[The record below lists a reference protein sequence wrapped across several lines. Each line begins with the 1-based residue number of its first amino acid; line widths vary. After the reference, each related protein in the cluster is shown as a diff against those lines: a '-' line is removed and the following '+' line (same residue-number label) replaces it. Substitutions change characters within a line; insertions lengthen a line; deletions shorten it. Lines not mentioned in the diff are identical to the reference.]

1 VYSCYFHFFNGIDQI
16 GAMKDYDILLKQIS
30 ELLNP
35 LVEAGTAINEESDF
49 VADLGFDSLKVM
61 KLLEQVEDR
70 YDISIPLNILPDIQT
85 VKDFVV
91 QIEKLGV
98 DNESF

>member
-1 VYSCYFHFFNGIDQI
+1 
-16 GAMKDYDILLKQIS
+16 MPDYETVLKQIY

-35 LVEAGTAINEESDF
+35 LVEEGIELREEADF

-61 KLLEQVEDR
+61 KLLEKVEDH

-85 VKDFVV
+85 VKDFVLEL
-91 QIEKLGV
+91 QKIGV
-98 DNESF
+98 S

>member
-1 VYSCYFHFFNGIDQI
+1 MGKMS
-16 GAMKDYDILLKQIS
+16 DYETILKQIC

-35 LVEAGTAINEESDF
+35 LVEEGTEIGEESDF

-85 VKDFVV
+85 VKDFVL
-91 QIEKLGV
+91 QIEKLGI
-98 DNESF
+98 S

>member
-1 VYSCYFHFFNGIDQI
+1 MQDYETVLEQI
-16 GAMKDYDILLKQIS
+16 Y

-35 LVEAGTAINEESDF
+35 LVEEGVELRQEADF

-61 KLLEQVEDR
+61 KLLEKVEDH

-85 VKDFVV
+85 VKDFVLEL
-91 QIEKLGV
+91 QKLGV
-98 DNESF
+98 KDR

>member
-1 VYSCYFHFFNGIDQI
+1 
-16 GAMKDYDILLKQIS
+16 MPDYDTLLKQIS
-30 ELLNP
+30 ELLTP
-35 LVEAGTAINEESDF
+35 LVEENTEISEESDF

-61 KLLEQVEDR
+61 KLLEQVEDL
-70 YDISIPLNILPDIQT
+70 YDISIPLNILPDIES
-85 VKDFVV
+85 VKDFVL